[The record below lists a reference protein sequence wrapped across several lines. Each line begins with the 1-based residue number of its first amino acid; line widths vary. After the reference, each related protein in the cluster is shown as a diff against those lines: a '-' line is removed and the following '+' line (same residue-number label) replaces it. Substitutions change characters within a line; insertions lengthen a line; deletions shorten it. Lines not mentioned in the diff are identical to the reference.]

1 MLVAITV
8 FSLLSIF
15 YYSRESPP
23 SEVAVVANDME
34 TEQCDADDEPLV
46 PEE

>member
-15 YYSRESPP
+15 YYSRGSPP
-23 SEVAVVANDME
+23 SEVAVANEME